1 MHGIKGLFR
10 DTSFRVLI
18 GVCAVFLLLPLFFT
32 EPPKVGY
39 GASYHEGQLMD
50 SFTQDTTAG
59 NIFTR
64 GFSNYFKR
72 LQKFYLGKDY
82 TPVKKKG
89 QESIALDGDIDL
101 EGGPEI
107 VLPEGNAE
115 GGVRN
120 AAGEVNIAGGA
131 GGGPSAED
139 YGGGFSSGEAS
150 GVMYRTQKDKNGREY
165 IEMDN
170 GQKFQISTDKK
181 GRRFVIIPGG
191 AVPYKVFTDNF
202 VSDKEFAKAK
212 KAAPNLSKN
221 ELLLATK
228 SDGGING
235 YLDDIKQF
243 GRQGAFD
250 KAQASLEAKF
260 NRSAGGAASGAAGGG
275 AGAAAKGG
283 ASGSFGTGGFDG
295 SFDGS
300 GNATA
305 AGASAAAG
313 LSGVSSK
320 YQQKLSNVTSEATGR
335 GSNQRMVDTTGLF
348 ANAGEPRIAGSREV
362 GVEFGRSRG
371 GDLYDVKINVLEKG
385 SIIPKSDAYR
395 AEIAKELDLDE
406 NFERTKVGDGKD
418 LEKYPITIPV
428 GQMDNPVQKFFDN
441 NRDFLSKKGE
451 DYSKAIRGYEDTR
464 KVITDVQRDL
474 KGKQYQV
481 IAIDGNID
489 GKTIVQNEDSLA
501 YQTVAGLFSGKV
513 KSMAEGGVFQKDSQ
527 LDAPILSGAIAESKK
542 KEILFVVKDAKQAEQ
557 MKEAG
562 WNAVYFNLPTPKEFD
577 SISEQTKALVE
588 ADLAKKKAIAAD
600 NEKIKKQLSKA
611 MKGQKS

>member
-107 VLPEGNAE
+107 VLPEGSSE
-115 GGVRN
+115 GEVRN

-181 GRRFVIIPGG
+181 GRRFVMIPGG
-191 AVPYKVFTDNF
+191 SVPYKAFADNF

-260 NRSAGGAASGAAGGG
+260 NRSAGGAAGGG

-283 ASGSFGTGGFDG
+283 ASGGFGSGGFDG

-335 GSNQRMVDTTGLF
+335 GTSQKMVDTTGLF
-348 ANAGEPRIAGSREV
+348 ANAGEPRMAGSREV
-362 GVEFGRSRG
+362 GVEIKFQRGAQASYKATIELNGTGNIIPSSEAYREEMAKALQVSDFGTRTTTSG
-371 GDLYDVKINVLEKG
+371 DVKLAN
-385 SIIPKSDAYR
+385 
-395 AEIAKELDLDE
+395 
-406 NFERTKVGDGKD
+406 
-418 LEKYPITIPV
+418 PITIPK
-428 GQMDNPVQKFFDN
+428 GEMKAPVKEFFDVN
-441 NRDFLSKKGE
+441 QDFLSEKKAE
-451 DYSKAIRGYEDTR
+451 YDNAMKSYKDKQASILEVQSSMKTEKA
-464 KVITDVQRDL
+464 
-474 KGKQYQV
+474 YQLV
-481 IAIDGNID
+481 VIDGNID
-489 GKTIVQNEDSLA
+489 GKTVLQGEDSLA
-501 YQTVAGLFSGKV
+501 YQTVAGLLNGKV
-513 KSMAEGGVFQKDSQ
+513 TQMSKDIAQTDSQ
-527 LDAPILSGAIAESKK
+527 LKAPVLSEQIPESKK
-542 KEILFVVKDAKQAEQ
+542 KEILFVVKNKKQASE